1 MQIQDQL
8 ETIRQHQNQAPVP
21 VVATARALGLEV
33 YEATKWPDE
42 LSGMIKKSTRAEGGF
57 RITINA
63 NHPKVRRR
71 FTVAHEIAHAIL
83 HPDMIGDGITDDA
96 MWRSGLPDSV
106 EYQANRMAADILM
119 PEHLVREHFKVTK
132 DPAALARIFEVSNKS
147 MTIRLER
154 LRLE

>member
-1 MQIQDQL
+1 MARAD
-8 ETIRQHQNQAPVP
+8 A
-21 VVATARALGLEV
+21 AARALLREFQVVTAPIDPFALARSLDVQVVPQGLDDD
-33 YEATKWPDE
+33 A
-42 LSGMIKKSTRAEGGF
+42 SGMLLRRDGRCVIGVNRTHS
-57 RITINA
+57 
-63 NHPKVRRR
+63 PLRRR